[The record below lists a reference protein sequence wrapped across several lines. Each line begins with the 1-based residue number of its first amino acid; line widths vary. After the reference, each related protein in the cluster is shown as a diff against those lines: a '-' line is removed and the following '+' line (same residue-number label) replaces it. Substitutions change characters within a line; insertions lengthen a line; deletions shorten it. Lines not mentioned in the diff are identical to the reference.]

1 MTRSDYTYW
10 MKLSHHVVLSWPR
23 SFSGMSC
30 HGMLLQFHART
41 RSGQA
46 CGREVGVH
54 FSFQDQVSDN
64 HAVRNWTFDFLPN
77 QASDNHAVRNWTY
90 EVATTNQFSV
100 QAHVL
105 TIMQSGI

>member
-1 MTRSDYTYW
+1 MPEPGPD
-10 MKLSHHVVLSWPR
+10 K
-23 SFSGMSC
+23 
-30 HGMLLQFHART
+30 Q
-41 RSGQA
+41 

-77 QASDNHAVRNWTY
+77 QASDDHAVRNWTY